1 MDLFCIF
8 QIHWFGSFK
17 WTPHAAAFSVSVK
30 ALGCGL
36 FFLFTLELLLP
47 SSGAFSLSASSE
59 HLPCGEQQ
67 QSLHY
72 KGKMHYN
79 VVERRELDVESE
91 ISFRRQLLL
100 MTQMKYESNEC
111 VCDWGCSHPCVVRW
125 WITFLP
131 PLATRWLSC
140 WWWVASSCLSGGW
153 WDVTVLQAAAN
164 MQPPL
169 NPFTLPVQMSYS
181 TIVTVRLIIPLTKQR
196 LTSKYGLPFAPC
208 FRNGRKPVATRV
220 IITAY
225 TETTGY
231 RRRWAPDGHFL
242 CQAGNGTEL
251 PRHHFSF

>member
-1 MDLFCIF
+1 MNSSCSCF
-8 QIHWFGSFK
+8 QCLCESTWLWAVFFVHTWIAASLLWCLQFVCVF
-17 WTPHAAAFSVSVK
+17 WTFALWGAAAV
-30 ALGCGL
+30 
-36 FFLFTLELLLP
+36 T
-47 SSGAFSLSASSE
+47 SL
-59 HLPCGEQQ
+59 Q
-67 QSLHY
+67 
-72 KGKMHYN
+72 GKMHYN

-196 LTSKYGLPFAPC
+196 LTSKYGFPFAPC